1 MRALKVGNW
10 AKHPSVHHS
19 VTYLHQ
25 PVVHETTSVQL
36 ELDSGTR
43 EEEGTTCSIQSTDDG
58 PWGPLGQQ
66 GDVQTPERP
75 SGTMTPGAYKHLQS
89 PDGDPGSFQTAHL
102 GGPTQTSVINI
113 FTRLHVSQGTT
124 RLNCETCQKM
134 YMPPHPNPSFCFRKS
149 GMNLG
154 IHIQLNSKQG
164 RASGHRPPTSDSRK
178 SKCNFTVSP
187 PCKRFHTCRVNTC

>member
-1 MRALKVGNW
+1 MQLGTDTLSSREMGMRALKVGNW

-66 GDVQTPERP
+66 GDVQAAFRDNDARSLRASTKPRWRPRITPDSSSR
-75 SGTMTPGAYKHLQS
+75 GTHPDKCHQHFYK
-89 PDGDPGSFQTAHL
+89 
-102 GGPTQTSVINI
+102 I
-113 FTRLHVSQGTT
+113 
-124 RLNCETCQKM
+124 TCQSR
-134 YMPPHPNPSFCFRKS
+134 YHQT
-149 GMNLG
+149 
-154 IHIQLNSKQG
+154 QL
-164 RASGHRPPTSDSRK
+164 
-178 SKCNFTVSP
+178 
-187 PCKRFHTCRVNTC
+187 